1 MLSLMEV
8 AAVADPA
15 QFDHDRLGHLLSDR
29 LLKVPRFQRSYA
41 WDGSNVEEFIDDLE
55 SARNAGNSY
64 FMGTIVLAEDA
75 EDPTRQLIVD
85 GQQRLT
91 TTAVLLAAIRDRL
104 RDVGREDL
112 ADSVDQKYLQA
123 FELDQEERVTR
134 LVPNPVDVVTYESML
149 GGKLD
154 TAQSVALVRSY
165 ELCRRY
171 TERVAPTATQYRE
184 LVNIVTQ
191 LDKDVQVLLAVAAN
205 VSEAYV
211 IFETLN
217 DRGADLTTADLLKN
231 YLFSQAGAYL
241 AAVEGAWSRIS
252 GRFDRPDDLVKFI
265 RHDYS
270 SRNGK
275 ATNRQLYKSLQ
286 RNIGSGPR
294 RVLDYLTRLEKSL
307 DVYLALRDPDHPRW
321 QALSFDV
328 RDSLLAYR
336 RFGFESSMP
345 LLLAAADLWSDE
357 RAGRLINKVAAW
369 SVRAV
374 VAGRLGGGQAEEA
387 FCEGALAVATGQ
399 AQTQDKVRDKL
410 TRIIPDDTD
419 FAQAFLNYGA
429 ITSTRAK
436 YLLACLERQLVAS
449 QGGGTE
455 ALPDWSSKAVTI
467 EHICARSSSRDVF
480 DSDQDYDRFRA
491 TRDSL
496 QNLTLIERTINR
508 GLDDK
513 PFVEK
518 RETYL
523 RSRFALTRELG
534 QVDEWSITNA
544 DSRGRA
550 LARLAVSA
558 WQM

>member
-1 MLSLMEV
+1 MEV
-8 AAVADPA
+8 ATVADPA

-41 WDGSNVEEFIDDLE
+41 WDSSNVEEFLDDLE
-55 SARNAGNSY
+55 SARRAGNSY

-75 EDPTRQLIVD
+75 EDPSRQLVVD

-91 TTAVLLAAIRDRL
+91 TTAVLFAAIRDRL
-104 RDVGREDL
+104 EAIGRKDL
-112 ADSVDQKYLQA
+112 ADSVDHRYLQA

-134 LVPNPVDVVTYESML
+134 LIPNPTDVNTYEGML
-149 GGKLD
+149 KGELGSI
-154 TAQSVALVRSY
+154 QSPGIIRSY
-165 ELCRRY
+165 ELCRQY
-171 TERVAPTATQYRE
+171 TEKVAPTATQYRE

-191 LDKDVQVLLAVAAN
+191 LDKEVQVLLAVAAN

-231 YLFSQAGAYL
+231 YLFSQAGSYL
-241 AAVEGAWSRIS
+241 AAVEGAWTRIN

-275 ATNRQLYKSLQ
+275 VTNRHLYKSLQ
-286 RNIGSGPR
+286 RAIGAGPR
-294 RVLDYLTRLEKSL
+294 RVLDYLNRLEKSL
-307 DVYLALRDPDHPRW
+307 DVYLALRDPDHSRW

-345 LLLAAADLWSDE
+345 LLLAAADMWSDE

-387 FCEGALAVATGQ
+387 FCEGALAIARGQ
-399 AQTQDKVRDKL
+399 ATTQDEVREKL
-410 TRIIPDDTD
+410 SRIIPDDTD

-429 ITSTRAK
+429 VTSTRAK
-436 YLLACLERQLVAS
+436 YLLACLERQLVAR
-449 QGGGTE
+449 QGGNVE

-467 EHICARSSSRDVF
+467 EHIHARSSARENF

-508 GLDDK
+508 GLEDK
-513 PFVEK
+513 LFDEK
-518 RETYL
+518 KATYS
-523 RSRFALTRELG
+523 RSKFALTRELAEIG
-534 QVDEWSITNA
+534 DWSIARA
-544 DSRGRA
+544 DGRGRE
-550 LARLAVSA
+550 LARLAVAA
-558 WQM
+558 WQI